1 MFIGRQALADVHAAL
16 EDCWKSN
23 SHVPERIRIEVDIA
37 VGEIVANIVEHA
49 SRGETVLVQMSIEV
63 LSDHITVNL
72 TDDGIE
78 CEVDPGEVHMP
89 DELAKR
95 GRGLAMARLVLSKLS
110 YQRSDTH
117 NHWRLASR
125 SFA

>member
-1 MFIGRQALADVHAAL
+1 MFIGRQAIADVHAAL
-16 EDCWKSN
+16 EECWKSN
-23 SHVPERIRIEVDIA
+23 NHVPERVRIEIDIA

-49 SRGETVLVQMSIEV
+49 SRGEAVLVQMSIEV
-63 LSDHITVNL
+63 LPDQINIDL
-72 TDDGIE
+72 TDNGIE
-78 CEVDPGEVHMP
+78 CEVDPAEVHMP
-89 DELAKR
+89 DELATR

-110 YQRSDTH
+110 YQRSGTH

>member
-23 SHVPERIRIEVDIA
+23 SQVPERVRIELDIA

-63 LSDHITVNL
+63 LSDQINIDL

-78 CEVDPGEVHMP
+78 CEVNSDRAHMP
-89 DELAKR
+89 DELAHR
-95 GRGLAMARLVLSKLS
+95 GRGIAMARAVLSRLS
-110 YQRSDTH
+110 YQRSGAQ

>member
-16 EDCWKSN
+16 EECWRSN
-23 SHVPERIRIEVDIA
+23 SHVPERVRLEIDIA

-49 SRGETVLVQMSIEV
+49 SRGEAVLVQMSIEV
-63 LSDHITVNL
+63 LPGQITIDL

-78 CEVDPGEVHMP
+78 CEVDPDEVQMP

-110 YQRSDTH
+110 YQRSGAH